1 MFGKSKN
8 NRLLSWKDIEPSL
21 QSGQELE
28 NKIYNSFRNIYRHQ
42 YFQATS
48 IALALLVIVIILL
61 LTAISIG
68 LLVQSKASFSEIN
81 GILTSFELWKS
92 ILIPVVPPTV
102 ICCFDEVYL
111 QEKRRELKCNSIE
124 LVSVV
129 DQLKEYSHADIFD
142 IVDEQKIRLTSGIA
156 RLDIG
161 VLTPMPWA
169 VNLIRLFR
177 P

>member
-28 NKIYNSFRNIYRHQ
+28 NKIYNLYRNIYHHQ
-42 YFQATS
+42 YFQATL
-48 IALALLVIVIILL
+48 IALPLLVIV
-61 LTAISIG
+61 LTAMSIG
-68 LLVQSKASFSEIN
+68 FLVQSKAPFSEIN
-81 GILTSFELWKS
+81 GILTSFELWKY
-92 ILIPVVPPTV
+92 ILISVVLSIV
-102 ICCFDEVYL
+102 VYHFDEVYL

-124 LVSVV
+124 LVSFV
-129 DQLKEYSHADIFD
+129 DQLKEYSHSDIFD
-142 IVDEQKIRLTSGIA
+142 ILDEQKIRLKSGIA

-161 VLTPMPWA
+161 VLTPTPWA